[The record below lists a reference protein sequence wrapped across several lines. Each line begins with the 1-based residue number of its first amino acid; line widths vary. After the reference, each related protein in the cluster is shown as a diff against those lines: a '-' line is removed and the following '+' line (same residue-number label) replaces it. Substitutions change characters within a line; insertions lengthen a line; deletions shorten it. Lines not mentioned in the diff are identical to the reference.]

1 VIATLA
7 VENYR
12 SLRSLIVPLAELT
25 VVSGANGTGKSSLYR
40 ALRLLGD
47 TARNGAVAALAREG
61 GLPSTLWAGPETIG
75 RAVREGAHP
84 VQGTV
89 RTKSVALRLG
99 FGGDEFGYAIDFG
112 LPVGGGRS
120 LFALDPEIK
129 RETIWTGPLLRPA
142 AALCER
148 DNGIVRI
155 RGDRRAWSE
164 PYQIRPYD
172 SMLSEF
178 ADPGRAPE
186 VLRVREQIR
195 GWRFYDHIR
204 TDAAAPAR
212 RTQIGTRTPVLSHD
226 GADLAAALQTIRE
239 TGDGDALDQTVDLA
253 FPGSRVTVVGEGE
266 GRLGL
271 RLHQHGLLRPL
282 GAAELSDGT
291 LRYLLWAAAL
301 LAPRPAGLLVLNEP
315 ETSLHWQLLAPLAQL
330 ITAAA
335 ARSQTIAVSHSQI
348 LISALRRATE
358 EAGTLVGSIE
368 LTKDFGETRV
378 AGQDRLDGPAW
389 RWPKRLQRDLESL
402 LGGYWKNSSGTE
414 PGPRWAGTMGIWVQS
429 GRCCRYSIRRLIS
442 ASAWSSSSPGAI
454 VIVSVTAKVPMLIT
468 SSSGMRKTAAVV
480 PDTVARPLDPAT
492 LAIDGI
498 AAAWIRSAA
507 IPV

>member
-12 SLRSLIVPLAELT
+12 SLRSLVVPLAALT
-25 VVSGANGTGKSSLYR
+25 VVTGANGTGKSSLYR

-47 TARNGAVAALAREG
+47 AARNGAVAALAREG

-75 RAVREGAHP
+75 RAVREGSHP

-112 LPVGGGRS
+112 LPSADGRHT

-129 RETIWTGPLLRPA
+129 RETIWAGPLLRPA

-155 RGDRRAWSE
+155 RDDRRAWSE

-195 GWRFYDHIR
+195 LWRFYDHIR

-212 RTQIGTRTPVLSHD
+212 GTRTGTRTPVLSHD

-239 TGDGDALDQTVDLA
+239 TGDGDGLDHAVDLA

-335 ARSQTIAVSHSQI
+335 ARSQIIAVSHSQI
-348 LISALRRATE
+348 LISALHRATE
-358 EAGTLVGSIE
+358 EAGTAAGTIE
-368 LTKDFGETRV
+368 LIKDFGETRV
-378 AGQDRLDGPAW
+378 AGQERLDGPAW
-389 RWPKRLQRDLESL
+389 RWPKR
-402 LGGYWKNSSGTE
+402 
-414 PGPRWAGTMGIWVQS
+414 
-429 GRCCRYSIRRLIS
+429 
-442 ASAWSSSSPGAI
+442 
-454 VIVSVTAKVPMLIT
+454 
-468 SSSGMRKTAAVV
+468 
-480 PDTVARPLDPAT
+480 
-492 LAIDGI
+492 
-498 AAAWIRSAA
+498 
-507 IPV
+507 